1 MNKADTIKTLQMEIE
16 IPDVVLKKANQT
28 LDEIR
33 QKNTNVIVRKK
44 ISKKKIAIII
54 IAAVLILATLGVA
67 AAYLGWSRSL
77 SEGFQVTEEQ
87 KTQLEESNMTTFMS
101 QSCTDQGITVTTI
114 QSITDN
120 YYTHIALKVEGYELE
135 DGKQPDFE
143 TLKVTVD
150 GNEDIWAGG
159 GFYDGLIGGA
169 DGYVVYADGTP
180 IDYNEEIN
188 GHYIQEDGSLEYQIF
203 LKNREKGYFINK
215 PIHLELNNLGTVSKA
230 EYFNEITGTWS
241 FDWDLQGSED
251 KKECTLNVPL
261 GDTDATVIKAS
272 ITPISLRAE
281 YEFPRRKKTVNYI
294 DENGEEKSVL
304 WDADPPALTGIK
316 MKDGTLYPFISLG
329 PDSTGYESED
339 SDIYTMTIPIDR
351 IIDVD
356 QVESLLFSNTYAE
369 EGETTT
375 EDNFYV
381 VPIE

>member
-1 MNKADTIKTLQMEIE
+1 MNKADTIKTLQMEVE

-28 LDEIR
+28 LDEIC
-33 QKNTNVIVRKK
+33 QKNTKVIVRKK

-67 AAYLGWSRSL
+67 AAYLGWSKSF
-77 SEGFQVTEEQ
+77 SEGFRVTEEQ
-87 KTQLEESNMTTFMS
+87 KTQLEESDMTTVMS
-101 QSCTDQGITVTTI
+101 QSCTDQGITVTTV
-114 QSITDN
+114 QSLTDN

-135 DGKQPDFE
+135 DGKHPDFE

-150 GNEDIWAGG
+150 GNEDIMVGR
-159 GFYDGLIGGA
+159 GFYDGLISDA
-169 DGYVVYADGTP
+169 DGYFVYADGTP
-180 IDYNEEIN
+180 IDYNEGII
-188 GHYIQEDGSLEYQIF
+188 GHYIQEDGSLEYQIT
-203 LKNREKGYFINK
+203 LKNHEKGYFINK
-215 PIHLELNNLGTVSKA
+215 PIHLELNNIGTLSKA
-230 EYFNEITGTWS
+230 EYYNEITGTWS

-251 KKECTLNVPL
+251 MKECTLNVPL
-261 GDTDATVIKAS
+261 GDTDATVVKAE

-281 YEFPRRKKTVNYI
+281 YEFPRRKKTVI
-294 DENGEEKSVL
+294 ALDENGEEISLL

-316 MKDGTLYPFISLG
+316 MKDGTLYPFISMG
-329 PDSTGYESED
+329 ADCTGYESED
-339 SDIYTMTIPIDR
+339 SDIYTMTLPIDR

-356 QVESLLFSNTYAE
+356 QVESLLFLNTYAE